1 MSERSSI
8 QENTEP
14 MAIIL
19 RGVLGKI
26 SPRSA
31 SLVDQVTAVLRQ
43 AIVEGRLMPGD
54 KLPSEDKLAAHFQVS
69 NTAIREAL
77 GKLVAAGAI
86 RKKRGAAGGSIIVGG
101 DSAQIPKAVLD
112 CYQLGGLTL
121 AEVVEFRRLVEPV
134 ALELA
139 CERRTEADLEGMTA
153 NLAASRE
160 ALTGGRVDREKQVEF
175 HQLVADACHN
185 RMISAALSAAIK
197 ISRDFTSRMP
207 LSPREGK
214 RDLSSNEQFFE
225 CVKERKTDSAQ
236 SLMREHFKRSR
247 WLRQLKTARSQEAP
261 S

>member
-1 MSERSSI
+1 
-8 QENTEP
+8 
-14 MAIIL
+14 MAISK
-19 RGVLGKI
+19 RGSLGKLP
-26 SPRSA
+26 PRAA
-31 SLVDQVTAVLRQ
+31 SLADQVTASLKR
-43 AIVEGRLMPGD
+43 AIIEGRLLPGD

-77 GKLVAAGAI
+77 GKLAAGGVI
-86 RKKRGAAGGSIIVGG
+86 RKKRGATGGSIIIGG
-101 DSAQIPKAVLD
+101 DSAQIPRVVLD

-121 AEVVEFRRLVEPV
+121 TEVVEFRRLVEPV

-139 CERRTEADLEGMTA
+139 CERRTAADLEAMTA
-153 NLAASRE
+153 NLAACRG
-160 ALTGGRVDREKQVEF
+160 ALESGWVDREKQVEF

-185 RMISAALSAAIK
+185 RMIAAALSAAIK

-207 LSPREGK
+207 LSLREGK